1 MTRPGQAHAKR
12 GSDPGRVSYNTSLDE
27 IVLFELPTHEASQ
40 SLVMFLGQTRLAWLQ
55 TGEGGTVVGVL
66 LNPDD
71 GDLAILL
78 RSVERWVD
86 QSGFA
91 AIRFELDGRV
101 YVLESKQMVVP
112 LG

>member
-1 MTRPGQAHAKR
+1 MTRPGQARAKHD
-12 GSDPGRVSYNTSLDE
+12 SDPGLVSYDPSLDE

-40 SLVMFLGQTRLAWLQ
+40 SLVMYLGQTRLAWLQ
-55 TGEGGTVVGVL
+55 SGDEGSVVGVL

-71 GDLAILL
+71 MDLAALL

-91 AIRFELDGRV
+91 AIRFEVDGRI

>member
-1 MTRPGQAHAKR
+1 MTRPGQARAKR
-12 GSDPGRVSYNTSLDE
+12 GSDPGLVSYEATLDE
-27 IVLFELPTHEASQ
+27 IVLFELPTQEASQ
-40 SLVMFLGQTRLAWLQ
+40 GLVMYLGQTRLAWLQ
-55 TGEGGTVVGVL
+55 SGEEVSVVGVL

-71 GDLAILL
+71 GDLAVLL

-91 AIRFELDGRV
+91 AIRFEVDGRV

>member
-1 MTRPGQAHAKR
+1 M
-12 GSDPGRVSYNTSLDE
+12 SFNTSMDE
-27 IVLFELPTHEASQ
+27 IVLFELPTQEASE
-40 SLVMFLGQTRLAWLQ
+40 SLVMHLGQTRLAWLQ
-55 TGEGGTVVGVL
+55 SGEAETVVGVL

-71 GDLAILL
+71 GDLAVLL
-78 RSVERWVD
+78 RSVEGWVD

>member
-1 MTRPGQAHAKR
+1 MTRPGQARAKR
-12 GSDPGRVSYNTSLDE
+12 GSDPGSVSYDASLDE
-27 IVLFELPTHEASQ
+27 IVLFELPTQEASQ
-40 SLVMFLGQTRLAWLQ
+40 SLVMYLGQTRLAWLQ
-55 TGEGGTVVGVL
+55 SGEEVSVVGVL

-71 GDLAILL
+71 GDLAVLL
-78 RSVERWVD
+78 RGVERWVD

-91 AIRFELDGRV
+91 AIRFEVDGRV